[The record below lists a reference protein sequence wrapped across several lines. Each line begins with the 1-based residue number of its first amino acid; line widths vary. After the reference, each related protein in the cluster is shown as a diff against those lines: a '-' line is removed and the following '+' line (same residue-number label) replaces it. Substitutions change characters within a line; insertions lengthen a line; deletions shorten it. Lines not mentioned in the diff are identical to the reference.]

1 MRPVEAVLITIIVI
15 LLLFIQLNHQQL
27 VVFRLMYERW
37 ANECLTIL
45 AAAMIRRRNRR
56 RQRIARSPYAWS
68 IPRPGESWF
77 DLHYY
82 DATIPE
88 EFFRQQLRVRRNT
101 FNRILNLL
109 GHRLVRQPSRFR
121 DPLPPEKILALGL
134 YRLGHGNSYVT
145 IGPSFNVGKATAIE
159 AVQDVVEALYEIRN
173 EYIKFPETEA
183 ESVAATETFAELS
196 ELPNIVGAIDGS
208 HVKIKAPKDS
218 AVDYFSRY
226 QQHDFIIQAVVNG
239 RKLFLDFSCGYP
251 GSMHDARVLRRSAIF
266 GRAGRREI
274 LSAPTVNINGH
285 EVGPYLVG
293 DSAYPLSPWLMK
305 PYPEGT
311 RDRDE
316 IKFNK
321 ELSSG
326 RVKVECAF
334 GLLKSRWRVLQK
346 RFDSGIDFAV
356 KTAIACAV
364 LHNLCIRWGDDW
376 EEDDNDDGNPCPPN
390 AGPSVRDGDNMREIL
405 KDYICN

>member
-56 RQRIARSPYAWS
+56 RQKIARLPYAWS

-77 DLHYY
+77 DIHHY

-88 EFFRQQLRVRRNT
+88 EFFRQQLRVRRHT

-109 GHRLVRQPSRFR
+109 GYRLVRQPSRFR
-121 DPLPPEKILALGL
+121 NPLPPEKILALGL

-183 ESVAATETFAELS
+183 ETVAATGTFAELS

-239 RKLFLDFSCGYP
+239 RKLFLDFACGYP

-266 GRAGRREI
+266 ERAERREI
-274 LSAPTVNINGH
+274 LSGPTVNINRD

-293 DSAYPLSPWLMK
+293 DSATLPLA
-305 PYPEGT
+305 
-311 RDRDE
+311 DE
-316 IKFNK
+316 
-321 ELSSG
+321 
-326 RVKVECAF
+326 
-334 GLLKSRWRVLQK
+334 
-346 RFDSGIDFAV
+346 AV
-356 KTAIACAV
+356 
-364 LHNLCIRWGDDW
+364 
-376 EEDDNDDGNPCPPN
+376 
-390 AGPSVRDGDNMREIL
+390 S
-405 KDYICN
+405 

>member
-1 MRPVEAVLITIIVI
+1 MVET
-15 LLLFIQLNHQQL
+15 
-27 VVFRLMYERW
+27 
-37 ANECLTIL
+37 
-45 AAAMIRRRNRR
+45 
-56 RQRIARSPYAWS
+56 
-68 IPRPGESWF
+68 
-77 DLHYY
+77 
-82 DATIPE
+82 
-88 EFFRQQLRVRRNT
+88 
-101 FNRILNLL
+101 
-109 GHRLVRQPSRFR
+109 
-121 DPLPPEKILALGL
+121 
-134 YRLGHGNSYVT
+134 
-145 IGPSFNVGKATAIE
+145 
-159 AVQDVVEALYEIRN
+159 LYEIRN

-183 ESVAATETFAELS
+183 ETVAATGTFAELS

-239 RKLFLDFSCGYP
+239 LTLFLDFACAYP

-266 GRAGRREI
+266 GRAGD
-274 LSAPTVNINGH
+274 G
-285 EVGPYLVG
+285 
-293 DSAYPLSPWLMK
+293 
-305 PYPEGT
+305 
-311 RDRDE
+311 DE

-321 ELSSG
+321 ELSSA

-334 GLLKSRWRVLQK
+334 GLLKSGWRVLQK
-346 RFDSGIDFAV
+346 RFDSGIDAV

-376 EEDDNDDGNPCPPN
+376 EEDDDDDSNPCPPN